1 MWFLHAGWD
10 ISANVLAASQHV
22 ECGMG
27 GGGGICSQPPRGQE
41 ASSGAVRALQDKC
54 VCGAE
59 GSKKPCKLERPVL
72 KEQKPRGS

>member
-27 GGGGICSQPPRGQE
+27 GNMQSTTQGSGGLQW
-41 ASSGAVRALQDKC
+41 SSESVTG
-54 VCGAE
+54 
-59 GSKKPCKLERPVL
+59 
-72 KEQKPRGS
+72 

>member
-27 GGGGICSQPPRGQE
+27 GGGKYAVNHPGVRRPP
-41 ASSGAVRALQDKC
+41 V
-54 VCGAE
+54 
-59 GSKKPCKLERPVL
+59 
-72 KEQKPRGS
+72 EQ